1 MADPYDLDDGF
12 PVLDPCQDAVDT
24 NAPTPTGIGALKLFS
39 IRCAPRVLASVKVLL
54 NPGQDYV
61 YAKTVFSAIDKRLL
75 DLYFANDA
83 HSAIARP
90 IARPTAAVFA

>member
-39 IRCAPRVLASVKVLL
+39 IRCTARVLTSVKVLL

-61 YAKTVFSAIDKRLL
+61 YAKTVLSAIDKRLL
-75 DLYFANDA
+75 G
-83 HSAIARP
+83 P
-90 IARPTAAVFA
+90 IRRE